1 MWYICAIQ
9 YFSAQRIQR
18 CTISKKVLY
27 LTFMCIILGNR
38 TLVALN
44 INSSGG
50 NGMNGTWFYLN
61 YLSATLGINK
71 LNGWKYPNS
80 FTMLLP
86 LQFSILLPR
95 GVMIPFILK
104 GLCLVLF
111 VQFLTRYCPPQ
122 NEISLIIYS
131 PLRRFKLLWF
141 SSFSIFLKE
150 DNLKNHYVHVMKVN
164 AA

>member
-104 GLCLVLF
+104 GAVFSPFCPIFNKILSTPKWNSSYNLLTLTSFQTFMVFLLF
-111 VQFLTRYCPPQ
+111 YLFK
-122 NEISLIIYS
+122 
-131 PLRRFKLLWF
+131 RR
-141 SSFSIFLKE
+141 
-150 DNLKNHYVHVMKVN
+150 
-164 AA
+164 

>member
-27 LTFMCIILGNR
+27 LTFMCITLGNR

-50 NGMNGTWFYLN
+50 NGMNGTWFDLN

-80 FTMLLP
+80 FTMLLL
-86 LQFSILLPR
+86 LQFAILFPR
-95 GVMIPFILK
+95 GVMNPFIS
-104 GLCLVLF
+104 CIYVFSLF
-111 VQFLTRYCPPQ
+111 CPILNKILSTPKSNFYGFL
-122 NEISLIIYS
+122 
-131 PLRRFKLLWF
+131 
-141 SSFSIFLKE
+141 SFLSF
-150 DNLKNHYVHVMKVN
+150 
-164 AA
+164 